1 MSNISPLDSRYKKQ
15 VSELNEY
22 FSEQALMGFRLYVE
36 IKYLI
41 FLSKHRALKKLISL
55 NKKDQQKLEK
65 IYSNFDQ
72 KEYNAIKKI
81 EARTKH
87 DVNAVVQYLSKK
99 IEKNISGALVPWV
112 HFGLTSEDINN
123 TAYSLMIK
131 GAVQS
136 SLLKNLKELS
146 GALKKLVSQN
156 KDFPIMALT
165 HGQPATTTSLGKEMA
180 VFHVRLSRQVEQL
193 KKRDLLAKFSG
204 ATGTLAAHKIAFPK
218 GSWVSFSKRF
228 IKTLGLKNN
237 PITTQV
243 EPNDSLAE
251 LLQNIIRINNI
262 LTDMS
267 VDMWLYVERNIF
279 IQKNRASE
287 VGSSTMPHK
296 INPIAFEN
304 AEGNLELANSGL
316 EFLSSRLCRSR
327 LQRDLSGSTLF
338 RNVGTS
344 FGHSLLA
351 YKNIVNGLGRIRPNK
366 NQAEAELENNWGVLA
381 EALQTVL
388 RKNGDADAYEKIK
401 KITRGTGL
409 DKEKYLAIVN
419 SLNIAEEDRGAL
431 LCLTPS
437 TYLGEIKEILK
448 KY

>member
-41 FLSKHRALKKLISL
+41 FLSKHRALKKFISL

-180 VFHVRLSRQVEQL
+180 VFHMRLSRQVEQL

-351 YKNIVNGLGRIRPNK
+351 YKNIVNCLGRIRPNK

>member
-81 EARTKH
+81 EAKTKH

-180 VFHVRLSRQVEQL
+180 VFHMRLSRQIEQL

-366 NQAEAELENNWGVLA
+366 NQAEAELENNWEVLA

>member
-99 IEKNISGALVPWV
+99 IEKNISGTLVPWV

-180 VFHVRLSRQVEQL
+180 VFHMRLSRQIEQL

>member
-180 VFHVRLSRQVEQL
+180 VFHVRHSRQVEQL

-237 PITTQV
+237 SITTQV

>member
-81 EARTKH
+81 EAKTKH

-156 KDFPIMALT
+156 KDFPMMALT

-366 NQAEAELENNWGVLA
+366 NQAETELENNWGVLA

-388 RKNGDADAYEKIK
+388 RKNGDAGAYEKIK

>member
-81 EARTKH
+81 EAKTKH

-180 VFHVRLSRQVEQL
+180 VFHVRLSRQIEQL

-366 NQAEAELENNWGVLA
+366 NQAEAELENNWEVLA